1 MQPDHASQSISGSF
15 SYRPSQYG
23 GRLDIVNEHNYVM
36 GVYDGETGIVTWQRV
51 VLAAQREAIQRWFA
65 EHHPVT
71 NSVQPSVAV
80 DTPRIKAPAS
90 ARSILHVVNPGV
102 RRRQG

>member
-1 MQPDHASQSISGSF
+1 MQPDHARRTILGSF
-15 SYRPSQYG
+15 SYRPSQH
-23 GRLDIVNEHNYVM
+23 GRGLDIVNDHNYVM
-36 GVYDGETGIVTWQRV
+36 GVYDGKTGVVTWQRV

-65 EHHPVT
+65 EYHPVT

-90 ARSILHVVNPGV
+90 ARSSLHVVNSGV
-102 RRRQG
+102 RRRRR